1 MNKHMTNIDKLT
13 ACYEALE
20 RLKNGTP
27 RIDKFIGLGLEK
39 ITNSVVSQEAGHDKG
54 YIKNKRKN
62 HQGIIEAIN
71 DVNDLTQVNSL
82 SQAEINRR
90 HEEKV
95 KNLNNKLKS
104 KEEFLEESL
113 AREILLMV
121 RLKEL
126 EDELYTL
133 SKVIRI

>member
-1 MNKHMTNIDKLT
+1 MNKHMTNTDKLA

-20 RLKNGTP
+20 RLRNGTP
-27 RIDKFIGLGLEK
+27 RIDKFIGLELEK

-62 HQGIIEAIN
+62 HQGIIGAIN

-82 SQAEINRR
+82 SQAEVNRR

-95 KNLNNKLKS
+95 KNVNNKLKLA
-104 KEEFLEESL
+104 EEFLEESL
-113 AREILLMV
+113 AREILLMS

-126 EDELYTL
+126 EDELYKL
-133 SKVIRI
+133 STVVKV